1 MGPPALFPTLLFLN
15 SNRHLN
21 MSVGCEIATLP
32 STDKNIACKSIPWQ
46 VMRPRPEP
54 MILLWVPFFIFNRT
68 EPNRTKDQIGSISD
82 LQKNE
87 LKSTVLWLWSVDDA
101 RVDEWRCINNQL
113 YLSLSKETLNYST
126 KKLKVHEGEKI
137 YGVGYYYWGKWWGV
151 SEMWKMI
158 VEMKTKQPCFV
169 RENDSCWIVLI
180 YHCTVHAD
188 HITAYTFLASSGRW
202 PFPIYWMLHGSF
214 RSAIV
219 LTQPYLRRAKPH
231 SIWKMQ
237 HNRHIHVSLQEH
249 QEAIASVGTSWS
261 WIY

>member
-1 MGPPALFPTLLFLN
+1 MQEHPMTSDEASTGTNDSFMGA
-15 SNRHLN
+15 
-21 MSVGCEIATLP
+21 I
-32 STDKNIACKSIPWQ
+32 
-46 VMRPRPEP
+46 
-54 MILLWVPFFIFNRT
+54 FIFNRT
-68 EPNRTKDQIGSISD
+68 ERQIGSISD

-87 LKSTVLWLWSVDDA
+87 LNQRKFLRSKLDELKSTVLWLWSVDA

-126 KKLKVHEGEKI
+126 KKLKYTKERKYTG
-137 YGVGYYYWGKWWGV
+137 GYYYWGKWWGV

-188 HITAYTFLASSGRW
+188 QITSYTFLASSGRW

-219 LTQPYLRRAKPH
+219 LTQPYLRRANLIQFERCSTIDISTFPCRNIKKQLPQWAPAGAGYINSSTSMLRWVFWYKP
-231 SIWKMQ
+231 S
-237 HNRHIHVSLQEH
+237 SE
-249 QEAIASVGTSWS
+249 E
-261 WIY
+261 